1 MKSLIFLLFLS
12 VLQSANAVGI
22 YKWIDEDGRKTYGN
36 NPPED
41 IVKDKVTLP
50 EITIIESREQFQ
62 DTRQDKFETK
72 INTSDTSDTEVAK
85 EDEGIEAKFEVASPK
100 DDEVLRANDGNVSVK
115 FILQPALKENE
126 SIVIYLDG
134 KQLLVNSGL
143 EANLEAL
150 DRGTHSLFA
159 VRRDVSGN
167 VVANSNNVKFH
178 ILRNSVRSR

>member
-1 MKSLIFLLFLS
+1 MKSLIFFLFLS

-62 DTRQDKFETK
+62 STPQDKLETK
-72 INTSDTSDTEVAK
+72 INTSDAPNTKVVK
-85 EDEGIEAKFEVASPK
+85 EDENVEVKFEVVAPK
-100 DDEVLRANDGNVSVK
+100 DDEVLRANNGNVPVK

-134 KQLLVNSGL
+134 KQLSVNSGL
-143 EANLEAL
+143 EVNLEAL

-159 VRRDVSGN
+159 VRRDASGN

-178 ILRNSVRSR
+178 VLRSAVRSH